1 MKRMLSVLVAAV
13 MMVSVLATS
22 ASAYA
27 WTDSFTVYRTGGP
40 VLTNAVIKLNF
51 DNYFKMDLQPN
62 NNDAQYWRQGSE
74 ILYARARD
82 TGNNFASNL
91 VKTTTAGIQTPTY
104 YSGYGVFGYSYKL
117 AAEYDEGNDREGAA
131 ITVNWEP

>member
-62 NNDAQYWRQGSE
+62 NNDAQYWRQGK
-74 ILYARARD
+74 RD
-82 TGNNFASNL
+82 ES
-91 VKTTTAGIQTPTY
+91 KH
-104 YSGYGVFGYSYKL
+104 GYG
-117 AAEYDEGNDREGAA
+117 AALFCGL
-131 ITVNWEP
+131 